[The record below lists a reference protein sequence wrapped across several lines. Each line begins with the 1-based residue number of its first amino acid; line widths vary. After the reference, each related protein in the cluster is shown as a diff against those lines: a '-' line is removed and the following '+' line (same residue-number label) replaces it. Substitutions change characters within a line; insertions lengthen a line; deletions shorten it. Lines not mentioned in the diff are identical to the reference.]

1 MIFFGADSLDEKDT
15 TTRTV
20 AVVQTMH
27 CFCFYTVLLRGFLRD
42 DRTLTLCWNI
52 FYFSG
57 AIQQREKLSTS
68 AQKAA
73 KEAEAR
79 VSAEISKMKQ
89 QLADK
94 DKELN
99 VSGGLA
105 LFLFSLHPY
114 SRLFMNVAWPGE
126 KKIFLKCSFFCVGTK
141 HSLSLES

>member
-1 MIFFGADSLDEKDT
+1 MLE
-15 TTRTV
+15 
-20 AVVQTMH
+20 
-27 CFCFYTVLLRGFLRD
+27 YL
-42 DRTLTLCWNI
+42 
-52 FYFSG
+52 YFSG

-105 LFLFSLHPY
+105 LLFSLHPY
-114 SRLFMNVAWPGE
+114 SRLFMNVAWPE
-126 KKIFLKCSFFCVGTK
+126 KKKLKKMLLFLCWNETFFVVGITN
-141 HSLSLES
+141 HTVPSSSW

>member
-1 MIFFGADSLDEKDT
+1 
-15 TTRTV
+15 
-20 AVVQTMH
+20 MH
-27 CFCFYTVLLRGFLRD
+27 HFCFYPVILRVFLRD

-52 FYFSG
+52 LYFSG

-99 VSGGLA
+99 VSEGLA
-105 LFLFSLHPY
+105 LLFSLHPY
-114 SRLFMNVAWPGE
+114 SRLFMTVAWPG
-126 KKIFLKCSFFCVGTK
+126 KKKYF
-141 HSLSLES
+141 